1 MTTQTV
7 KIETHKEVM
16 LDRLRAGRDYEFLT
30 MAQPYL
36 DVRPEDAYVRLMAS
50 RSYLKLGLVPAA
62 RELLD
67 RVPPA
72 IALPPE
78 FEAVRAALADLPGGP
93 IPWRTHKERF
103 DANLGALAKRGI
115 DVSAIREA
123 WGQHESDYQL
133 FRDEKG
139 AEQVRECDA
148 AGRWD
153 WFPTLC
159 DHDVAD
165 AERALPD
172 GISANM
178 PGPYAFEG
186 LGLGGYFERIYRKT
200 VDTFLGFSCALL
212 VVEPRPARL
221 AALLHLRD
229 WEALLSDERVMLFV
243 GEGCMEALRAA
254 WDNDLDLPWPQLVMT
269 TGTVPADATPRVADV
284 VEAAANARENAVRES
299 MQDLGRRYAHRTP
312 QFWAKRF
319 AAALDGSGEP
329 LRILTAVSTH
339 TTFLQHS
346 IRDTKRAFESL
357 GHKCVV
363 LTDDTPYG
371 ITGPLT
377 FHNAIRELDPDL
389 FFILD
394 HLRSALE
401 TAVPKNLPILTW
413 DQDQLPH
420 VLTRENLQ
428 RIAPHDFLAGC
439 SKSRCVAMGCNP
451 AQLLNARVPTC
462 PEQFGGDALSESEQ
476 NQYACDVSFVSH
488 ASQTPREFHDQ
499 ECEAYQHPTMTKLL
513 GELFSLLP
521 PMLEQTPV
529 ADHHVMT
536 AVLAEAMQRCRLSG
550 LDDEVVMRL
559 RNWYLWRLGDRLFRH
574 QALEWVADWARRT
587 GRLFRIYGR
596 GWEKHPT
603 LSEFAAGPARNGREL
618 LCIYRASRINLQ
630 LMPAGFIHQRSLD
643 GLAGGGFFLSRT
655 VPDDLRGKTLRK
667 LDARISELKI
677 RNTGELLGHRDDSL
691 RTLLASYVGDWLERG
706 DHYTF
711 DLLTNIHI
719 SAELLQPD
727 EAFTDFEE
735 ILFDSAERFAEVA
748 DHFLTDDAH
757 RRGVADRMRQIVI
770 ERFSY
775 RSTVDQFLRA
785 MSSYL
790 QTAAAG

>member
-103 DANLGALAKRGI
+103 DANLGALTKRGI

-123 WGQHESDYQL
+123 WGRHESDYQL

-139 AEQVRECDA
+139 AEQVRERDA

-159 DHDVAD
+159 DHAVAD
-165 AERALPD
+165 AARALPD

-186 LGLGGYFERIYRKT
+186 LGLGGYFERIYRAT

-212 VVEPRPARL
+212 VVEPRLARF

-243 GEGCMEALRAA
+243 GEGCMEAFRAA
-254 WDNDLDLPWPQLVMT
+254 WDNDFDLPWPQLVMT

-521 PMLEQTPV
+521 PMLEQNPV

-550 LDDEVVMRL
+550 LDDEVVRRL

-587 GRLFRIYGR
+587 GRSFRIYGR

-603 LSEFAAGPARNGREL
+603 LSDFAAGPARNGREL

-667 LDARISELKI
+667 LDARICELKI
-677 RNTGELLGHRDDSL
+677 CNTGELLGHKDDSL
-691 RTLLASYVGDWLERG
+691 RTLLASYVGEWLERG

-748 DHFLTDDAH
+748 DHFLTVDAH
-757 RRGVADRMRQIVI
+757 RREVADRMRQVVI

-775 RSTVDQFLRA
+775 RSTVDQFLQA

>member
-139 AEQVRECDA
+139 AEQVRERDA

-221 AALLHLRD
+221 AVLLHLRD

-299 MQDLGRRYAHRTP
+299 MQDLGTRYAHRTP

-377 FHNAIRELDPDL
+377 FHNAIRELDPDP

-521 PMLEQTPV
+521 PMLEQNPV

-550 LDDEVVMRL
+550 LDDEVVRRL

-587 GRLFRIYGR
+587 GRSFRIYGR

-677 RNTGELLGHRDDSL
+677 RNTGELLGHKDDSL

-727 EAFTDFEE
+727 EAFADFEE

-748 DHFLTDDAH
+748 DHFLTADTH
-757 RRGVADRMRQIVI
+757 RREVADRMRQVVI

-775 RSTVDQFLRA
+775 RSTVDQFLQA

-790 QTAAAG
+790 QSAAAG